1 MCVYIYIHINTYM
14 DTWYL
19 NWCSAPLA
27 DCNGLLST
35 IPPKGISWWKHIVLS
50 IDETWC
56 CCETL
61 IHRPTWSSGIDQEY
75 WHYQPWTL
83 PVLENDA
90 HWAFPRGMV
99 ALIKNEECNVA
110 RIQPRGLQGL
120 SFFSGVKG
128 RPLNH
133 WSKWGWLKTYCSNN
147 ANPLGLNFGKMNPFH
162 AFDSSTRVVLVH
174 LYGMNMARKSA
185 CGFHCVGIVITIW
198 YECCI
203 PCPQYQR
210 YRNSIKIIARPY
222 QIHIG
227 KPSWNTYI

>member
-1 MCVYIYIHINTYM
+1 M

-19 NWCSAPLA
+19 NWCSPPLA
-27 DCNGLLST
+27 DCNGLQLVST
-35 IPPKGISWWKHIVLS
+35 VPPKGISWWRHIVLS
-50 IDETWC
+50 VDETWC

-75 WHYQPWTL
+75 GHYYEPWTL

-120 SFFSGVKG
+120 TLYRCQRRAIES
-128 RPLNH
+128 
-133 WSKWGWLKTYCSNN
+133 LKQMGMTQDLLFKQPKSYRIQ
-147 ANPLGLNFGKMNPFH
+147 FGKMNLFH
-162 AFDSSTRVVLVH
+162 GFDSSTRVVLVQG
-174 LYGMNMARKSA
+174 YGMNMARKSA
-185 CGFHCVGIVITIW
+185 CGFHCIGIVITIW